1 MAKPQSFREE
11 SFFTGA
17 EKDRGFSPSQ
27 AVDLSPILRDQM
39 AEHSRQIGNLRS
51 QQAVQNEAELNKR
64 IQNYK
69 ALGTIAPKFLE
80 AANMLGQAYLS
91 NQRVEANH
99 RTRKQGES
107 ANFVPTQEQ
116 AAFTQELD
124 AAEREAIGLA
134 PILDEAKKAGAP
146 PAGIQ
151 ALKELSGADAV
162 AGPRNYANNRMLSYK
177 KNLLRFLQSSEIRL
191 RKPAEL
197 GGGFFTPS
205 EIDDNSVLAGIALD
219 AFSKMYDLDTGVE
232 YLSDGLLRPYNEG
245 ISKVNKEVLA
255 AVEERERINK
265 GTADVSQHTDTFL
278 RTKDIN
284 LFLSNITGTYAAEK
298 GTRGFAEA
306 TALVFDQLLPSL
318 IYSGQLTET
327 ELKEALEQPSS
338 AEFAKGKTHAEFHS
352 RRLYGPSGL
361 FRKINEKVDYE
372 HKEREKEKTRIIE
385 ADKED
390 FWNQAAQLGEQ
401 GITLTQDQLDE
412 RRKNVMKSTGINDP
426 SAFSFYD
433 DYTTREEVAVDEAK
447 AKLDYLRSVNGRG
460 YLVAEDLE
468 GMPQSV
474 VTTYGQAVRD
484 DAEYAKFA
492 SDYAVRGK
500 ARVQSLTNDFFNNQS
515 GRDDKTTEWNKRYD
529 RAYAD
534 YLVERQRLLRT
545 LGVENHADAHE
556 GALAKV
562 EKNYKDGLYKTLP
575 TVTDHSARVEQI
587 TNYRRRLSKGEKIFQ
602 QPDLWSDA
610 TKKNLEDFNAG
621 RAQSYDPI
629 FDTLAL
635 NLPGKTGWDL
645 ANELHR
651 SIYGKDLKKTV
662 KQEAIEAQGPAV
674 QRFIRGTGATPNRI
688 RRGQIMDD
696 PQGSFNPRPAAFEA
710 IPRENFTLETPG
722 SGSYQ
727 PGFDV
732 WIPSKKVPALYPGI
746 VKDVRTQYNA
756 DGSGY
761 GNFVVIESTNPL
773 TGQKFDVLVSHLAQ
787 KTPLREGQ
795 RVAPGQIIGTQ
806 GGTGSVRSV
815 DGTITSYDFLA
826 VAPKGS
832 GSMKPADN
840 LDELRTDAIKR
851 LQGGV

>member
-27 AVDLSPILRDQM
+27 AVDISPILREQM

-64 IQNYK
+64 VQNYK

-91 NQRVEANH
+91 HQRVEANH
-99 RTRKQGES
+99 RTRKLGEAS
-107 ANFVPTQEQ
+107 NFVPTQEQ
-116 AAFTQELD
+116 AAVTQELD

-134 PILDEAKKAGAP
+134 PILDEAKKAGAMP
-146 PAGIQ
+146 EGIRM
-151 ALKELSGADAV
+151 LKELSGADAV
-162 AGPRNYANNRMLSYK
+162 AGPRNYAHNRALNYK
-177 KNLLRFLQSSEIRL
+177 KNLLEFLQNSDIRL
-191 RKPAEL
+191 RKPQEL

-205 EIDDNSVLAGIALD
+205 EIDDNPVLAQIALD
-219 AFSKMYDLDTGVE
+219 AYAKMYDIDTGVE
-232 YLSDGLLRPYNEG
+232 YLSDGVLRPYNES

-255 AVEERERINK
+255 AVEERKRINQ
-265 GTADVSQHTDTFL
+265 GSADVSQHTETFL
-278 RTKDIN
+278 RNKDIN
-284 LFLSNITGTYAAEK
+284 LLLSNVTGTYAAEK
-298 GTRGFAEA
+298 GSRGFAEA
-306 TALVFDQLLPSL
+306 TELVFDKLLPSL
-318 IYSGQLTET
+318 IYSGQLTEP
-327 ELKEALEQPSS
+327 ELRAALKQPSS
-338 AEFAKGKTHAEFHS
+338 AEFAKGKTHEVFY
-352 RRLYGPSGL
+352 RTRLYGPNGL
-361 FRKINEKVDYE
+361 FRKINEKANYDFTQRQKE
-372 HKEREKEKTRIIE
+372 KERVIA

-390 FWNQAAQLGEQ
+390 YFDTLAKLREQ
-401 GITLTQDQLDE
+401 GVVLSQDQIDQ
-412 RRKNVMKSTGINDP
+412 RRRNVMKATGINDP
-426 SAFSFYD
+426 SAFSYYD
-433 DYTTREEVAVDEAK
+433 DYQTSEEVAEEAAK
-447 AKLDYLRSVNGRG
+447 DKLDYLRSVNGRG

-468 GMPQSV
+468 GLPQSV
-474 VTTYGQAVRD
+474 VTTYSQAVRD

-492 SDYAVRGK
+492 GDYAVRGK
-500 ARVQSLTNDFFNNQS
+500 ARVTSLTNDFYNNQS
-515 GRDDKTTEWNKRYD
+515 GRDEKTTDWNKRYD

-575 TVTDHSARVEQI
+575 AATDHTARVEQI
-587 TNYRRRLSKGEKIFQ
+587 TNYRTRLKKGEKIFQ
-602 QPDLWSDA
+602 QPDLWSDPI
-610 TKKNLEDFNAG
+610 KKNLDDFNAG
-621 RAQSYDPI
+621 KVKSYDPI

-635 NLPGKTGWDL
+635 NIPGKTGWDL

-651 SIYGKDLKKTV
+651 TINGTDLKKTV

-674 QRFIRGTGATPNRI
+674 QRFIRAEGVTPNRI

-710 IPRENFTLETPG
+710 IPKENFTLETPG

-732 WIPSKKVPALYPGI
+732 WIPSKRVPALYPGI

-773 TGQKFDVLVSHLAQ
+773 TGQKFDVLVSHLAER
-787 KTPLREGQ
+787 TPLREGQ

-840 LDELRTDAIKR
+840 LDELRNDAINR